1 MVQIVKTLVP
11 LPIKG
16 KFSVLEILQYTVLIS
31 LVLYFGKTL
40 FIPLSFS
47 MLISFILYP
56 LCKWMEQKGANK
68 IGSIAL
74 SISIIFILLGFIA
87 YLLFSQIAGFLEEW
101 QTFRIKFSESL
112 VKLYAFL
119 EERYGIN
126 TDDFAELPKNL
137 VNTSSPQIFGFLIN
151 TAYSISM
158 SVFFLIIIPVFS
170 ALILYYREMLTNV
183 LYKLFPADKKDSI
196 HEILI
201 ETIHSYYNFVKGML
215 LVYLIV
221 GILNSI
227 GLAILGIPHPFMFG
241 FIASILTF
249 IPYAGIIISSLLPI
263 AVSWVTFDSMW
274 YPVGI
279 ILVFAFVQLLEA
291 NIIFPFAVG
300 NRLKI
305 NPLVIII
312 VIVAGGILWGAAGMI
327 LFIPFISIVKLIA
340 DRTESLK
347 TLSLLLGSDGP
358 PRKKRS
364 WFFSKKNNLGFF

>member
-1 MVQIVKTLVP
+1 MTMVQIVKTLVP
-11 LPIKG
+11 LPAKG

-56 LCKWMEQKGANK
+56 ICKWLEQKGVNK

-74 SISIIFILLGFIA
+74 AISTVFILLGAII
-87 YLLFSQIAGFLEEW
+87 YLFFTQIAAFLQEW
-101 QTFRIKFSESL
+101 QTFKVKFSESFMQL
-112 VKLYAFL
+112 FEIL
-119 EERYGIN
+119 EEQYGIN
-126 TDDFAELPKNL
+126 TEGLYELPKNL
-137 VNTSSPQIFGFLIN
+137 VNGSGSQIFRFLLN
-151 TAYSISM
+151 TVYSVSM
-158 SVFFLIIIPVFS
+158 SFFFLIIIPVFS
-170 ALILYYREMLTNV
+170 SLILYYREMLTNV
-183 LYKLFPADKKDSI
+183 LYKLFPPDKKESI

-227 GLAILGIPHPFMFG
+227 GLAVIGIPHPFMFG

-263 AVSWVTFDSMW
+263 AVSWVTYDSLL
-274 YPVGI
+274 YPLGI
-279 ILVFAFVQLLEA
+279 ILVFAFVQLLEG

-312 VIVAGGILWGAAGMI
+312 AIIAGGILWGAAGMI

-347 TLSLLLGSDGP
+347 VLSLLLGSDSP
-358 PRKKRS
+358 PKKKRS
-364 WFFSKKNNLGFF
+364 WFFRKNI

>member
-1 MVQIVKTLVP
+1 MAQIIKTLVP
-11 LPIKG
+11 LPSYRKY
-16 KFSVLEILQYTVLIS
+16 SLLEILQFTVLIS
-31 LVLYFGKTL
+31 LILYFGKTL

-47 MLISFILYP
+47 LLISFILYP
-56 LCKWMEQKGANK
+56 ICKWLENKGVNK
-68 IGSIAL
+68 MGSIFLA
-74 SISIIFILLGFIA
+74 ISTIFILLGAVVF
-87 YLLFSQIAGFLEEW
+87 LLFTQIAGFLQEW
-101 QTFRIKFSESL
+101 HLFKAKFSETF
-112 VKLYAFL
+112 VQLYTFL

-126 TDDFAELPKNL
+126 TDGLLELPKSL
-137 VNTSSPQIFGFLIN
+137 VNGSSSQIFGFLIN
-151 TAYSISM
+151 MVYSISM
-158 SVFFLIIIPVFS
+158 SAFFLIVIPVFS
-170 ALILYYREMLTNV
+170 SLILYYREMLTNV
-183 LYKLFPADKKDSI
+183 LYKIFPEDKKESI

-227 GLAILGIPHPFMFG
+227 GLTILGIPHPFMFG

-263 AVSWVTFDSMW
+263 AVSWVTFDSVW
-274 YPVGI
+274 YPVGV
-279 ILVFAFVQLLEA
+279 ILIFAFVQLLEA
-291 NIIFPFAVG
+291 NIIFPLAVG

-305 NPLVIII
+305 NPLIIII

-347 TLSLLLGSDGP
+347 TLALLLGSDSP
-358 PRKKRS
+358 PKKKRGLFFRKKV
-364 WFFSKKNNLGFF
+364 

>member
-11 LPIKG
+11 LPTKG

-56 LCKWMEQKGANK
+56 ICKWLEKKGINK
-68 IGSIAL
+68 MGSIAL
-74 SISIIFILLGFIA
+74 AISTIFILLGAII
-87 YLLFSQIAGFLEEW
+87 YLLFTQIAGFLEEW
-101 QTFRIKFSESL
+101 HLFKDKFSESFMQ
-112 VKLYAFL
+112 LYIFL

-126 TDDFAELPKNL
+126 TDKFSKLPENL
-137 VNTSSPQIFGFLIN
+137 LNGSGSQIFEFLMN

-158 SVFFLIIIPVFS
+158 SAFFLIIIPVFS
-170 ALILYYREMLTNV
+170 TLILYYREMLTNV
-183 LYKLFPADKKDSI
+183 LYKIFPADKKESI

-221 GILNSI
+221 GILNSV

-263 AVSWVTFDSMW
+263 AVSWVTFDSVW
-274 YPVGI
+274 YPVGV
-279 ILVFAFVQLLEA
+279 ILIFAFVQLLEG
-291 NIIFPFAVG
+291 NIIFPLAVG

-305 NPLVIII
+305 NPLIIII
-312 VIVAGGILWGAAGMI
+312 VIIAGGILWGAAGMI
-327 LFIPFISIVKLIA
+327 LFIPFISIIKLIA

-347 TLSLLLGSDGP
+347 ILSLLLGSESP
-358 PRKKRS
+358 PKKKRR
-364 WFFSKKNNLGFF
+364 WFFSKKTT

>member
-1 MVQIVKTLVP
+1 MEQIVKTLVP
-11 LPIKG
+11 LPTKG

-56 LCKWMEQKGANK
+56 ICKWLENKGINK

-74 SISIIFILLGFIA
+74 AISTIFILLGAII
-87 YLLFSQIAGFLEEW
+87 YLLFTQIAGFLEEW
-101 QTFRIKFSESL
+101 HLFKDKFSESFTQ
-112 VKLYAFL
+112 LYIFL

-126 TDDFAELPKNL
+126 TDKFSKLPENL
-137 VNTSSPQIFGFLIN
+137 LNGSGSQIFGFLMN

-170 ALILYYREMLTNV
+170 ALILYYREIFTSV
-183 LYKLFPADKKDSI
+183 LYKLFPADKKESI

-201 ETIHSYYNFVKGML
+201 ETIHSYYSFVKGML

-227 GLAILGIPHPFMFG
+227 GLAIIGIPHPFMFG

-263 AVSWVTFDSMW
+263 AVSWVTYDSLL
-274 YPVGI
+274 YPLGI

-305 NPLVIII
+305 NPLIII
-312 VIVAGGILWGAAGMI
+312 IMIVAGGILWGAAGMI

-347 TLSLLLGSDGP
+347 TLSLLLGSENLP
-358 PRKKRS
+358 KKKRN
-364 WFFSKKNNLGFF
+364 WFFSKKST